1 MVDKKQSDDPKKG
14 GKFEPTT
21 KAQPAPG
28 PHVGDH
34 DKNKNKK

>member
-1 MVDKKQSDDPKKG
+1 MADKKQSYDPTKG

-28 PHVGDH
+28 PRVGDH
-34 DKNKNKK
+34 DKSKKR